1 MVVTTIDGA
10 DPATSPLGQAL
21 VAAGFAPSYRGLAA
35 R

>member
-10 DPATSPLGQAL
+10 DPATTALGRAL

-35 R
+35 H